1 MSRTQL
7 LTYTRNTLKK
17 KVRTTTKC
25 YNTQGLFD
33 LTPVQGSWHE
43 SISKRDYTAECHN
56 LFSLKQ
62 CGINMIIQSEAP
74 IDSVRLG
81 DVSCK
86 NNVFDIFIKLCVV
99 SQRNNKE
106 LLRVQQVLFEGL
118 ALDNC

>member
-1 MSRTQL
+1 
-7 LTYTRNTLKK
+7 
-17 KVRTTTKC
+17 
-25 YNTQGLFD
+25 
-33 LTPVQGSWHE
+33 
-43 SISKRDYTAECHN
+43 
-56 LFSLKQ
+56 
-62 CGINMIIQSEAP
+62 MIIQSETP

-81 DVSCK
+81 DVIGK

>member
-1 MSRTQL
+1 
-7 LTYTRNTLKK
+7 
-17 KVRTTTKC
+17 
-25 YNTQGLFD
+25 
-33 LTPVQGSWHE
+33 
-43 SISKRDYTAECHN
+43 
-56 LFSLKQ
+56 
-62 CGINMIIQSEAP
+62 MIIQSEAP

-81 DVSCK
+81 DVIGK